1 MRSQL
6 NDRNRLEHIYNA
18 IVTIEE
24 YANGKVY
31 EDIVSDKI
39 LRHALTWN
47 IQVIGEESNKLS
59 KEFIGAHPATN
70 WRGVI
75 GMRHVLVHDYY
86 QIDEE
91 GLWNVIEVDIPV
103 LKTQIK
109 QYISEMD

>member
-6 NDRNRLEHIYNA
+6 NDKNRLEHIYNA

-47 IQVIGEESNKLS
+47 IQVIGEASNKLS
-59 KEFIGAHPATN
+59 KEFIAAHPATN